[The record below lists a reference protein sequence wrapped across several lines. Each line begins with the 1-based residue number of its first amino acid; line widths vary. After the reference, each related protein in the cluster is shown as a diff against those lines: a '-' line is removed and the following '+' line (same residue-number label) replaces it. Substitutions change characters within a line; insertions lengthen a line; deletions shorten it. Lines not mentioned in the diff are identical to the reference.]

1 MLARH
6 RLTPCRNRI
15 AHYAHPSCPAAFLRL
30 CVSLLQAPIDEK
42 TKTLLVAAVGLI
54 AAAGAI
60 GAGKALVD
68 ALQNRISA
76 AGDQVTRLVV
86 GGAFWLVVFVAA
98 RFILEL

>member
-1 MLARH
+1 M
-6 RLTPCRNRI
+6 CV
-15 AHYAHPSCPAAFLRL
+15 PS
-30 CVSLLQAPIDEK
+30 SQAPVDEK

-60 GAGKALVD
+60 GAGKATVD
-68 ALQNRISA
+68 ALQNRITA
-76 AGDQVTRLVV
+76 AGDQVTRLVI

>member
-1 MLARH
+1 MVAQH
-6 RLTPCRNRI
+6 LTPTVV
-15 AHYAHPSCPAAFLRL
+15 LVL
-30 CVSLLQAPIDEK
+30 CVFPSPQAPVDEK

-60 GAGKALVD
+60 GAGKATVD
-68 ALQNRISA
+68 ALQNRITA
-76 AGDQVTRLVV
+76 AGDQVTRLVI